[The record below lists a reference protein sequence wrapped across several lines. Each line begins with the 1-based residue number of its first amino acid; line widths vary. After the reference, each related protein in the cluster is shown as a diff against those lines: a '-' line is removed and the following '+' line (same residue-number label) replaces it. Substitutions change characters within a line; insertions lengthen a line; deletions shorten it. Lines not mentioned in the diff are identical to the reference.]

1 MAPGRWQ
8 ELPARSLPA
17 RRSPGACCPFL
28 CLTFFKMNGFRS
40 ILDLLERD
48 EGSASGLSPARG
60 SRGVSRRSLVLA
72 SPLRA
77 PPSLP
82 SWSPVPDTRHLPGA
96 PQTPPPASPS
106 SVGGA
111 GPAATRVTGAGVPGA
126 AGPVGR
132 QRSPGEPGAGGQA
145 CVAGLRRR
153 PLSAVGWLRAGRP
166 PGAGASPA
174 ETPAWRSGRADRT
187 GASGCKPAHAASH
200 SGRGAR
206 RRRRQA
212 GGREPARV
220 RWQGQ
225 SGPKP
230 RGRRSPKAQR
240 QEVRPQGRC
249 GAPACVATRCRDWG
263 GGRPNPSFALSP
275 GSGRGRVGPRYLAA
289 SGRPNANSGRQCP
302 QALAPEAP
310 ARTPDQGCRRS
321 WAAPV
326 QSHAAVQPAARRAAC
341 RSRSSAGRQRSRAR
355 GRHGLGHL
363 PGAPQPHRG
372 VRGVPCTRSPGAR
385 G

>member
-1 MAPGRWQ
+1 M
-8 ELPARSLPA
+8 
-17 RRSPGACCPFL
+17 
-28 CLTFFKMNGFRS
+28 
-40 ILDLLERD
+40 
-48 EGSASGLSPARG
+48 
-60 SRGVSRRSLVLA
+60 
-72 SPLRA
+72 
-77 PPSLP
+77 
-82 SWSPVPDTRHLPGA
+82 
-96 PQTPPPASPS
+96 
-106 SVGGA
+106 
-111 GPAATRVTGAGVPGA
+111 
-126 AGPVGR
+126 GR

-249 GAPACVATRCRDWG
+249 G
-263 GGRPNPSFALSP
+263 
-275 GSGRGRVGPRYLAA
+275 GPRAGVA
-289 SGRPNANSGRQCP
+289 PRPVWRPGVVTGEADGRTLPLHSAPGRAEGGWALGTWQP
-302 QALAPEAP
+302 QAG
-310 ARTPDQGCRRS
+310 RTRT
-321 WAAPV
+321 
-326 QSHAAVQPAARRAAC
+326 AAVSVLRPWPPRPQHGPPTRAAEGAGLPLCSHTPQCSPPCAGAAC

-372 VRGVPCTRSPGAR
+372 ARGVPCTRSPGAR
-385 G
+385 GLRATLDPHWA

>member
-1 MAPGRWQ
+1 M
-8 ELPARSLPA
+8 
-17 RRSPGACCPFL
+17 
-28 CLTFFKMNGFRS
+28 
-40 ILDLLERD
+40 
-48 EGSASGLSPARG
+48 
-60 SRGVSRRSLVLA
+60 
-72 SPLRA
+72 
-77 PPSLP
+77 
-82 SWSPVPDTRHLPGA
+82 H
-96 PQTPPPASPS
+96 
-106 SVGGA
+106 
-111 GPAATRVTGAGVPGA
+111 GA

-326 QSHAAVQPAARRAAC
+326 QSHAAVQPAAPGPRAVVAAAQVG
-341 RSRSSAGRQRSRAR
+341 RGAGRGAGTGSVTCLVPPSPTGERGGCPAR
-355 GRHGLGHL
+355 GPQGRGAKGHTRPALGV
-363 PGAPQPHRG
+363 GASEP
-372 VRGVPCTRSPGAR
+372 
-385 G
+385 

>member
-17 RRSPGACCPFL
+17 RRSLGACCPFL

-96 PQTPPPASPS
+96 PQPPAASVAQQCGGCRPCRHPS
-106 SVGGA
+106 Y
-111 GPAATRVTGAGVPGA
+111 
-126 AGPVGR
+126 
-132 QRSPGEPGAGGQA
+132 
-145 CVAGLRRR
+145 RRR
-153 PLSAVGWLRAGRP
+153 GARSRRPCGASAQPRRAGRRR
-166 PGAGASPA
+166 AGVRGGTSPA
-174 ETPAWRSGRADRT
+174 STLGRGLAARRAPTGCWGVARGNPGLAERTRRRT

-275 GSGRGRVGPRYLAA
+275 GSG
-289 SGRPNANSGRQCP
+289 
-302 QALAPEAP
+302 
-310 ARTPDQGCRRS
+310 
-321 WAAPV
+321 
-326 QSHAAVQPAARRAAC
+326 
-341 RSRSSAGRQRSRAR
+341 
-355 GRHGLGHL
+355 
-363 PGAPQPHRG
+363 
-372 VRGVPCTRSPGAR
+372 
-385 G
+385 